1 MNDSV
6 SYTVAVI
13 ADIHGNA
20 VALNAVLEDLKRR
33 PYDCLVVAG
42 DLVLNGPRP
51 SECLDTIRNLGAP
64 TIYGNADLF
73 VFDEEYAFDG
83 VGLGERE
90 AWIRWFELSEA
101 SAV

>member
-1 MNDSV
+1 MSDSV
-6 SYTVAVI
+6 PYTVAVI

-64 TIYGNADLF
+64 PLR
-73 VFDEEYAFDG
+73 VLWRV
-83 VGLGERE
+83 VGPKDPSSQIQTNHVE
-90 AWIRWFELSEA
+90 SK
-101 SAV
+101 SQ